1 MSRSCDSRSMLVE
14 LNNMNFTPLYPE
26 IFLLL
31 ATCVI
36 LLVDMFLADSK
47 RNVTFFISI
56 FTLLACGGLTIAT
69 ANNDGSTYV
78 SNNMFVSDPMSML
91 LKMFSYVAIGMTL
104 IYSRQYVTDRGMSN
118 GKLGGEFY
126 VLALFSLLGQM
137 IMISGN
143 NFLII
148 YLGLELMSLSLY
160 ALVALRRDHIVSTE
174 AAMKYFILGA
184 LASGFMLYGIS
195 MLYGATGSL
204 DLGVVRA
211 ALENGTANGTIM
223 VFGLVF
229 LVAGLAFKLG
239 VVPFHM
245 WVPDVYQGSPTA
257 VTLLL
262 GAAPKLAALAITLRL
277 LVEGLLPMARD
288 WQQML
293 LILAVLSLAI
303 GNFTAI
309 AQTNLKRMLAYS
321 TIAQMGF
328 VLLGLMAGTIP
339 MPGNILNATGAA
351 AAYGSAMY
359 YVVTY
364 VFTTL
369 GTFGVIMLLARNG
382 FEAEE
387 LADFKG
393 LGKRSPVFALVMTA
407 FMFSLAG
414 VPPLMG
420 FMAKYSVLASVL
432 ATGQIWLTIAAVLFS
447 LIGAFYYLR
456 VVKMMWFDEPT
467 DNNPLVVH
475 GDMRIV
481 LILNGVLVL
490 VLGALPEGLL
500 AACATA
506 ISKTLA
512 S

>member
-1 MSRSCDSRSMLVE
+1 MTNAPNLV
-14 LNNMNFTPLYPE
+14 PLYAE
-26 IFLLL
+26 IFLLI
-31 ATCVI
+31 ATSAI
-36 LLVDMFLADSK
+36 LLIDMFLPAAK
-47 RNVTFFISI
+47 RNYTYALSLLTLAGCALLTVGDFNAGTTVYTF
-56 FTLLACGGLTIAT
+56 
-69 ANNDGSTYV
+69 
-78 SNNMFVSDPMSML
+78 NNMFVSDPMSNL
-91 LKMFSYVAIGMTL
+91 LKLFSYGAVALTL
-104 IYSRQYVTDRGMSN
+104 IYSRSYATDRTMLSGN
-118 GKLGGEFY
+118 LGGEFY
-126 VLALFSLLGQM
+126 VLALFALLGQM
-137 IMISGN
+137 IMISAN
-143 NFLII
+143 NFLTI

-160 ALVALRRDHIVSTE
+160 ALIALRRDNAKATE

-211 ALENGTANGTIM
+211 SLENGTANGTIM

-262 GAAPKLAALAITLRL
+262 GAAPKLAAFAITLRL

-351 AAYGSAMY
+351 AAYGAAMY

-382 FEAEE
+382 FEADE

-432 ATGQIWLTIAAVLFS
+432 ASGQIWLTIAAVLFS

-456 VVKMMWFDEPT
+456 LVKIMWFDEPT

-490 VLGALPEGLL
+490 VLGALPEGML
-500 AACATA
+500 AACASA
-506 ISKTLA
+506 IAKTLA